1 MKDVT
6 EVISKVHSKYRDCPL
21 IATTQGPVSC
31 CLLYPCLFVP
41 FDLIC
46 SIVLPFKIC
55 REIDSTYDKLIYGG
69 SYFQE

>member
-21 IATTQGPVSC
+21 ISTIQRYEGC
-31 CLLYPCLFVP
+31 CLLYPCMLSP
-41 FDLIC
+41 FEHIC
-46 SIVLPFKIC
+46 NIVLPFKIC
-55 REIDSTYDKLIYGG
+55 REIDSMYDKLIYGG